1 MIRAS
6 SEHLIRSLLSFQI
19 EDVTA
24 AQLEILVQQQNYLAV
39 FFCKFELSHL
49 TIVSCSDPAP
59 VCRHCPQSYKHLR
72 LTTSGP
78 LDILTFE

>member
-39 FFCKFELSHL
+39 FFCKFELSHSHL
-49 TIVSCSDPAP
+49 APSHHCIV
-59 VCRHCPQSYKHLR
+59 
-72 LTTSGP
+72 
-78 LDILTFE
+78 

>member
-39 FFCKFELSHL
+39 FFCKFELSH
-49 TIVSCSDPAP
+49 
-59 VCRHCPQSYKHLR
+59 HCLV
-72 LTTSGP
+72 
-78 LDILTFE
+78 